1 MQAEGEEVAGSSYLI
16 INTTNTDL
24 VTDLDGSDVWKS
36 LTLKDN
42 YTFGNNTQGT
52 KNKSFITIQ
61 FTLYMTTFKAQEME
75 INATRAAS
83 SAPEPTVLWNT
94 STATYDIKEKW
105 NKRPEFMILTGGAFS
120 TVRALEAVGL
130 DDMYKTTL
138 NAAQYSIFTSIATY
152 TADPSLALQ
161 AYFTTICALC
171 YYDRIT
177 MFDKAV
183 ASLQVSLVQ
192 ATQLLGWTAFIIVAG
207 MTVLYLLLVL
217 VIISLFRRAGSLSQ
231 IGDAWASVSQ
241 LLGPTT
247 DSWIRNAGAVK
258 DSMIKSWLKDNG
270 LDRILVRVEYS
281 QTCVELVKKEKAL

>member
-1 MQAEGEEVAGSSYLI
+1 
-16 INTTNTDL
+16 
-24 VTDLDGSDVWKS
+24 
-36 LTLKDN
+36 
-42 YTFGNNTQGT
+42 
-52 KNKSFITIQ
+52 
-61 FTLYMTTFKAQEME
+61 MTTFEAQEME

-94 STATYDIKEKW
+94 STATYDIKEVQRQLGAGIPRGSTADRGIFNLASRSWKW